1 MIATAPTPARER
13 AAHLGPERRRPQVLD
28 AALAI
33 TATSGV
39 AAVTIG
45 SVAERLGVTR
55 PVVYS
60 CFADRVELIKALVN
74 RERDL
79 MLEGLL
85 EALHTARGDYPQA
98 AFVDGFSAL
107 LSVVEARPDTWR
119 LIFAANP
126 DSAVAEMIATARE
139 TLAASSTRWIGP
151 AMETWWATAD
161 LDRKLPVLIELFLS
175 SSEAAVRSL
184 LDPESDWTPDD
195 LGEFYGRIIC
205 SAFGAA

>member
-1 MIATAPTPARER
+1 MIATAPGAARER

-161 LDRKLPVLIELFLS
+161 LDRK
-175 SSEAAVRSL
+175 AARAHRAVSVVQRSRG
-184 LDPESDWTPDD
+184 PIPA
-195 LGEFYGRIIC
+195 GPRK
-205 SAFGAA
+205 